1 MDPRTVI
8 LFMWISVLASMIC
21 ENEAIVNP
29 GLNPRPT
36 PRQAGKRAAAL
47 PSFTTGKDMFKEV
60 VYTLRRMLLLACST
74 TDFYHENESEQTNS
88 TRV

>member
-8 LFMWISVLASMIC
+8 LLVCISVLASMIC
-21 ENEAIVNP
+21 ENEAVI
-29 GLNPRPT
+29 NPRPDK
-36 PRQAGKRAAAL
+36 PAPAGKRAAAL

-60 VYTLRRMLLLACST
+60 KYTLRRMLLLACST